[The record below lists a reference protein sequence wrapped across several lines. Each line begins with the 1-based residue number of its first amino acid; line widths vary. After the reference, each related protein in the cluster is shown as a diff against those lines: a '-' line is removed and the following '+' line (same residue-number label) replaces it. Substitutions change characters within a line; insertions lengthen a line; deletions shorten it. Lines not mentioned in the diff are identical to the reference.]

1 MAYNYAREKRKFDA
15 EWKRKALWYRK
26 EGMSEED
33 IEAMHSFDLAQF
45 NRDRAYESR
54 RRPLETACGSCYVQA
69 PEADTGRYSWIDEEL
84 AERLHML
91 SEADLELLTLMV
103 QDGCGVNE
111 IARLFGVTHS
121 TISRK
126 LTRIKKLFEKFLMLM
141 APICLSRC
149 LYSEKQNFLRVLY
162 N

>member
-69 PEADTGRYSWIDEEL
+69 PEADTGRYSWIDEVSDPQL

-103 QDGCGVNE
+103 
-111 IARLFGVTHS
+111 
-121 TISRK
+121 
-126 LTRIKKLFEKFLMLM
+126 
-141 APICLSRC
+141 
-149 LYSEKQNFLRVLY
+149 
-162 N
+162 

>member
-54 RRPLETACGSCYVQA
+54 RRPLETACGSCYVQQ
-69 PEADTGRYSWIDEEL
+69 PSERYSWIDEVSNPQLVKQLHEL
-84 AERLHML
+84 TDQE
-91 SEADLELLTLMV
+91 LELLTLV
-103 QDGCGVNE
+103 VVEGKTHKEAADILSCSRQYITKQ
-111 IARLFGVTHS
+111 IAQ
-121 TISRK
+121 IRK
-126 LTRIKKLFEKFLMLM
+126 IFKKE
-141 APICLSRC
+141 
-149 LYSEKQNFLRVLY
+149 
-162 N
+162 

>member
-1 MAYNYAREKRKFDA
+1 MAYNYAREKRRFDA

-69 PEADTGRYSWIDEEL
+69 PEAAGLYGWIDEISDRRL
-84 AERLHML
+84 AERLHEL
-91 SEADLELLTLMV
+91 SEADLELLTL
-103 QDGCGVNE
+103 
-111 IARLFGVTHS
+111 HS
-121 TISRK
+121 D
-126 LTRIKKLFEKFLMLM
+126 
-141 APICLSRC
+141 
-149 LYSEKQNFLRVLY
+149 
-162 N
+162 

>member
-33 IEAMHSFDLAQF
+33 IEAMHRFDLAQF

-69 PEADTGRYSWIDEEL
+69 PEAAGHYGWIDEISDR
-84 AERLHML
+84 RLVGRLLKL
-91 SEADLELLTLMV
+91 SKSDIELLKLLV
-103 QDGCGVNE
+103 IDGHSQTEVASILG
-111 IARLFGVTHS
+111 IAQQTVSVRFN
-121 TISRK
+121 K
-126 LTRIKKLFEKFLMLM
+126 IKKL
-141 APICLSRC
+141 LS
-149 LYSEKQNFLRVLY
+149 
-162 N
+162 